1 MIVNKQIFRGY
12 DIRGIAGTDL
22 TPEIVEHIGKAHG
35 TYLQNRGI
43 QNAVVGHDCR
53 ITSDEYT
60 KSIYKRDYFCWC

>member
-43 QNAVVGHDCR
+43 SQAVVG
-53 ITSDEYT
+53 
-60 KSIYKRDYFCWC
+60 RD